1 MLTDLVQISDQN
13 TVNQYPRNSPTRFGT
28 RSVRRDDCIVDC
40 YTYWNKAEIQTS
52 AITTVAVPTT
62 TTTTNIKPFI
72 AMTSF
77 ETDQ

>member
-1 MLTDLVQISDQN
+1 MFTDLVQISDQN
-13 TVNQYPRNSPTRFGT
+13 TVNQYPRNSPTRFDT

-62 TTTTNIKPFI
+62 TTTTNIKPFT

-77 ETDQ
+77 ENDQ